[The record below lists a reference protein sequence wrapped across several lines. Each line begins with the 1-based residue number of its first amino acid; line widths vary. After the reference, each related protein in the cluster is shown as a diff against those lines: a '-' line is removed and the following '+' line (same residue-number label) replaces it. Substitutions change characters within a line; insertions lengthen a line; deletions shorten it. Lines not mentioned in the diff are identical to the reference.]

1 MRPIPFF
8 SNLSA
13 LSMASIV
20 PGNMQEKLIA
30 MNHEKLIFDKL
41 EFTIIS
47 SNRNL
52 LVLTPASNKPLNF
65 LHILMKQQGS
75 RNK

>member
-30 MNHEKLIFDKL
+30 MNHEKLIF
-41 EFTIIS
+41 
-47 SNRNL
+47 
-52 LVLTPASNKPLNF
+52 
-65 LHILMKQQGS
+65 
-75 RNK
+75 